1 MRVLLI
7 EDDDIIADAVGIRF
21 RRDGV
26 QLDHLVSCA
35 DLSAKDADADFDVI
49 VLDLGLPGADGLDF
63 LRLLRQRDCT
73 VPVLVFTARY
83 AVTARV
89 EALNLGA
96 DDYLTKPFDMDE
108 LMARC
113 RALARRRGGW
123 TPTVLRHRDLTL
135 DTGASQGSI
144 GDRPLRLKP
153 KVFQLLQY
161 FIENRGRVLT
171 KSMIESQLYG
181 WNGDVESN
189 TIEVFVSQIRRE
201 IGSDYIKT
209 IRGLGYLMPRDD

>member
-1 MRVLLI
+1 MRVLII
-7 EDDDIIADAVGIRF
+7 EDDEVIADAVGIRF

-26 QLDHLVSCA
+26 QLDHLVSCE
-35 DLSAKDADADFDVI
+35 DLSPSDADADFDVI

-63 LRLLRQRDCT
+63 LRALRRT
-73 VPVLVFTARY
+73 GSAVPVLVFTARY

-123 TPTVLRHRDLTL
+123 TPSFLRHRDLTL
-135 DTGASQGSI
+135 DIAANSGRI

-181 WNGDVESN
+181 WNGEVESN

-209 IRGLGYLMPRDD
+209 IRGVGYLMARDD